1 LEACERLPA
10 DAPLRS
16 GPVRRT
22 GALRRA
28 LRAVP
33 AAALLAAGSA
43 CGSGAADH
51 WSKGNRFLEAGRVQ
65 DARAE
70 FRVALRGGGRP
81 SEGLLWKLGRLD
93 LDAKSFTEARRELDA
108 LLARDRGRAE
118 EVALAYLLV
127 AARWFHDGDPFHAV
141 QAVQAARE
149 ANPEQN
155 VGPFWYAMG
164 DWHFE
169 RLEDDLAVQ
178 HYLLARA
185 AAPGLEPQADYRL
198 ALALERLGRW
208 RQAVRYHRAWARHA
222 GEDGMTREARYHLG
236 EAAFRA
242 AQASFL
248 EHRYPETL
256 EHLEL
261 VLGSGQPETRLD
273 DAWYLLGEVRYRTG
287 QRGAAEEAFLRV
299 LELSPSSS
307 SRLYGEAER
316 RLLDIRFGGLGGG
329 EDGRAEAGLP

>member
-1 LEACERLPA
+1 MRAS
-10 DAPLRS
+10 D
-16 GPVRRT
+16 VRRFA
-22 GALRRA
+22 GGVL
-28 LRAVP
+28 
-33 AAALLAAGSA
+33 AAALLLGAG
-43 CGSGAADH
+43 CGNRAADH
-51 WSKGNRFLEAGRVQ
+51 WSKGNRFLDEGRVQ

-70 FRVALRGGGRP
+70 FRVAMRDGGRP
-81 SEGLLWKLGRLD
+81 PEGLLRKLGLLD
-93 LDAKSFTEARRELDA
+93 LDAKNFADAREELDA
-108 LLARDRGRAE
+108 LLERDDGRRE

-127 AARWFHDGDPFHAV
+127 AARWFQDGDPFHAV
-141 QAVQAARE
+141 QAVEAARE

-185 AAPGLEPQADYRL
+185 AAPGLEPEADYRL

-222 GEDGMTREARYHLG
+222 GDEGTTREARYHLG

-261 VLGSGQPETRLD
+261 VLRSGQPETRLD

-287 QRGAAEEAFLRV
+287 ERAGAEDAFLRV

-329 EDGRAEAGLP
+329 DEEDEEEAGLP